1 MSEDDIKVP
10 EHYRVLAN
18 ALKPLTREI
27 QNAFV
32 NRPVPQGVPYE
43 TIVWSEKL
51 YTMFG
56 KMSAII
62 EKLTKAVN
70 AVPGC
75 LAEKEDN
82 IPESAIM
89 QAVSSI
95 SEQLRKVIN
104 IFHQIWERPFPTD
117 LAGGQPLVS
126 AMMEDVLRGCLDIFE
141 QVVNIVARPE
151 DILSKY
157 GSYTVQLKLVLDGQS
172 ADRFS
177 EWLEERRTEFVRERT
192 VACSKSS
199 GPSNFLLG
207 ALLGWW
213 FGHNDK

>member
-104 IFHQIWERPFPTD
+104 IFYQIWERPFPTD
-117 LAGGQPLVS
+117 LAGGQPLAS
-126 AMMEDVLRGCLDIFE
+126 AMMEDV
-141 QVVNIVARPE
+141 
-151 DILSKY
+151 LSKY

>member
-18 ALKPLTREI
+18 ALKPLIKEI

-32 NRPVPQGVPYE
+32 NRPVPQGVPYK
-43 TIVWSEKL
+43 TIVWSEEL

-104 IFHQIWERPFPTD
+104 IFYQIWERPFPTD
-117 LAGGQPLVS
+117 LAGGQPLAS
-126 AMMEDVLRGCLDIFE
+126 AMMEDV
-141 QVVNIVARPE
+141 
-151 DILSKY
+151 LSKY
-157 GSYTVQLKLVLDGQS
+157 GSYTVQLKLLLDGQS
-172 ADRFS
+172 ANRFN
-177 EWLEERRTEFVRERT
+177 EWLEEQKTAFVRERT
-192 VACSKSS
+192 IACSKSS
-199 GPSNFLLG
+199 GTRNFLLG